1 MATNVRKR
9 KSVEQS
15 MLTINGGEPIVTQE
29 LYREKFLIAINWY
42 NANTD
47 EKQIRAYAEQYVKS
61 SADLKQYIYPVSKAS
76 FLEIKAVGIIGRL
89 IKRGQ
94 HVDIADMLKV
104 LERLENLSQQYKKV
118 VVAPAAVHA
127 VATPVSVQDRIMD
140 SARRVACDVDQQIDS
155 FVETKQTDFS
165 MKSYLLTNSVSGAV
179 SKKIGEFYKQTV
191 IELEDAI
198 KGKDVQL
205 KEGYSNFTKVQLKK
219 LCELVKQIIADCTQ
233 QVVTAKTSRKPRVRK
248 SKPASVIV
256 SKIKYLKEDPQL
268 KLKSISPTEIIGSSE
283 LWVYVPD
290 KRKLTV
296 YRGADNGHLGVSGM
310 SITNYDV
317 EKSETKTIRK
327 PEEFFK
333 QLTSTG
339 KRAMANAWKALKSK
353 VSKPRSRINEEM
365 LLLAA
370 N

>member
-42 NANTD
+42 NVNAD

-89 IKRGQ
+89 VKRGQ
-94 HVDIADMLKV
+94 HVEISDMLKV
-104 LERLENLSQQYKKV
+104 LERLEELSQQYKKV
-118 VVAPAAVHA
+118 IPATVHA
-127 VATPVSVQDRIMD
+127 VSVPVSVQDRIMD
-140 SARRVACDVDQQIDS
+140 SARRVASDVDQQIDL
-155 FVETKQTDFS
+155 FVEQKQTDFS
-165 MKSYLLTNSVSGAV
+165 MKSYLLTNAVSGAV
-179 SKKIGEFYKQTV
+179 SKKVGEFYKQTV
-191 IELEDAI
+191 VELEDAI

-205 KEGYSNFTKVQLKK
+205 KEGYSNFTKAQLKK
-219 LCELVKQIIADCTQ
+219 LYELVKQIVADCTQ
-233 QVVTAKTSRKPRVRK
+233 QVVTAKTTRKPRVRK

-256 SKIKYLKEDPQL
+256 SKIKYMKEDPQL

-283 LWVYVPD
+283 LWVYTPD

-339 KRAMANAWKALKSK
+339 KRAMANAWKSLKSK